1 MSSVT
6 QLTRKFRSA
15 SFDELVGQPLVV
27 RMLKNSLYV
36 GNIFPA
42 YLFFGQHGCGKT
54 SLARIFAAALN
65 CQNLYSFRQN
75 PKTVELPCG
84 SCDSCV
90 AMREGKH
97 PDFSEIDAASCTG
110 VDHMRSI
117 IDAAAYVPA
126 LGQKRIYLIDEAH
139 MLSKASFNA
148 LLKILEE
155 PPLSVVFMLA
165 TTDVEKVIETVRS
178 RCFQLPLQPISQ
190 ETVELHLQKI
200 CKQEAIA
207 YQDQAL
213 RLIAVHARG
222 AMRDALNLVE
232 RVRAAYQTV
241 TVEAVQEVV
250 GYVSDQFLE
259 SVWTCV
265 YTKNHTELAQHLKS
279 GIFLSVQPQ
288 LFWGRTVSFLRAVWY
303 DYLTLATD
311 DGIEKT
317 VVKKASAL
325 YDQPFIVQA
334 IRLFYD
340 RESAFLKSQSQRFFI
355 EYLLLSLCQ
364 RIDDVLE
371 QKTASSTSK
380 SDININHKKTLETK
394 VESKQNQTH
403 TALPSEQQSS
413 VRIEQ
418 IEQKIALKVEPDD
431 KGTTFLK
438 LVQAQA
444 LPMLASFFSQAECVI
459 SLNEQQTVHVQINF
473 PSNLHALNDVLTGQA
488 GQWVPI
494 FKEVFGVTAV
504 YSLTFHGVNVAIVNT
519 KPTIKTNEQAHM
531 VSVEKK
537 TQMQPYK
544 KNTESFATVAKNSFD
559 VSDVAKWPHTNMILN
574 YFPGTVVSV
583 DL

>member
-6 QLTRKFRSA
+6 QLTRKFRSV
-15 SFDELVGQPLVV
+15 SFDELVGQSLVV

-42 YLFFGQHGCGKT
+42 YLFFGQYGCGKT

-65 CQNLYSFRQN
+65 CHNLYSFRQN
-75 PKTVELPCG
+75 PKTVDLPCG

-200 CKQEAIA
+200 CKQEAIT

-232 RVRAAYQTV
+232 RVRSAYQTV

-259 SVWTCV
+259 SIWTCV

-279 GIFLSVQPQ
+279 SIFLSVQPQ

-303 DYLTLATD
+303 DYLAIVTD

-317 VVKKASAL
+317 VVKKASEL
-325 YDQPFIVQA
+325 YGQPFVVQA

-364 RIDDVLE
+364 RAGIDSQ
-371 QKTASSTSK
+371 QKTAIFASTSDTEK
-380 SDININHKKTLETK
+380 HKKTVETK
-394 VESKQNQTH
+394 VESKQKQTH
-403 TALPSEQQSS
+403 AALPSEQQGS
-413 VRIEQ
+413 VRVEKV
-418 IEQKIALKVEPDD
+418 EQKIELKVAQED
-431 KGTTFLK
+431 KGVNFLK
-438 LVQAQA
+438 RVQAQA

-459 SLNEQQTVHVQINF
+459 SLNEQQVVHVQINF

-488 GQWVPI
+488 AQWVPI
-494 FKEVFGVTAV
+494 FKDVFGATAV
-504 YSLTFHGVNVAIVNT
+504 YTLTFHGVNVSIVNA

-537 TQMQPYK
+537 TQTQPYK
-544 KNTESFATVAKNSFD
+544 KNTESFTTVAKNSFD